1 MAKEKNIS
9 DVLKQIADSYGENIF
24 LDQRRVYAILC
35 DLAPGDMLS
44 KQRRRIKM
52 SLESG
57 CTEILLKAKKDQKG
71 KQLYINESVN
81 RLISNT
87 DMNESI
93 ARETITM
100 LADALSIN
108 LPAVSEKTKEQ
119 TKQDKFV
126 NYRDEKIKTTAVI
139 SAIVLGGILLISVL
153 VILFL
158 NLDWTGRQWFI
169 GIGSGLLF
177 AAASVGTAFLFENII
192 NNYKCQTLT
201 VAVPII
207 LLGCILMRC
216 FFNEESFGIIFK
228 ILMTFIFAGSVANA
242 VFTHI
247 ELEEKFMPPNIVTAV
262 CSAFL
267 FFLWPGNFS
276 WTAWQWIIGIGG
288 GLALCAFS
296 VILSWILEEI
306 GPEIYQSLS
315 VMLLLTTIINFILL
329 FLIGENYLIISMC
342 LMVILGISSVI
353 VAFIS
358 FGECENAFGI
368 MNVIL
373 ALLNTAVFLF
383 VIIGSYE
390 LLYNMIIKPIEDAVS
405 SKNK

>member
-57 CTEILLKAKKDQKG
+57 CTEILLKAKKDPKG

-81 RLISNT
+81 RLVSNT

-93 ARETITM
+93 ARETIIM

-108 LPAVSEKTKEQ
+108 MPVVSEKPKEQ

-228 ILMTFIFAGSVANA
+228 ILMTFIFAGSIANA

-262 CSAFL
+262 CSVFL

-306 GPEIYQSLS
+306 GPKIYQSLS

-390 LLYNMIIKPIEDAVS
+390 SLYNMIIKPIEDAVS